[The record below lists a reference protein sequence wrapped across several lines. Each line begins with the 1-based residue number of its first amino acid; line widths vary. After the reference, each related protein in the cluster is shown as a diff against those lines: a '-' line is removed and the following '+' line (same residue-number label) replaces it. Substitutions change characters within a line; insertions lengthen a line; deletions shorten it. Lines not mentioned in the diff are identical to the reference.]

1 MANCKVYCK
10 IMKRCIWQEVIN
22 LQKNED
28 IETARLILNNAVKM
42 NFSKELILRIS
53 QKLDQYV
60 NEYYHHNEDKK
71 MRE

>member
-1 MANCKVYCK
+1 M
-10 IMKRCIWQEVIN
+10 
-22 LQKNED
+22 QKNED